1 MRIKAKI
8 EISNRSLAV
17 HNISGRKGKDLQ
29 ASLAI
34 GRKPKHL
41 IQSSL
46 KESNHQVTPK
56 IMSTH
61 EALYICVMTV
71 PTHPGKL

>member
-1 MRIKAKI
+1 MRIKAQI

-17 HNISGRKGKDLQ
+17 HNISNRKGKDVQ

-41 IQSSL
+41 LQSTL
-46 KESNHQVTPK
+46 KESNHQVTHR
-56 IMSTH
+56 IMSAH
-61 EALYICVMTV
+61 
-71 PTHPGKL
+71 HK